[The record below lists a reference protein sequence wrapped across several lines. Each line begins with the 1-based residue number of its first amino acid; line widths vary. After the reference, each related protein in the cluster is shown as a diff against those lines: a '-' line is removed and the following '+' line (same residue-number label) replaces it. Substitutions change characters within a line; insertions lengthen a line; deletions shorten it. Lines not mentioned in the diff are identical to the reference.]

1 MTASMCA
8 STSAY
13 GEGYGEREG
22 WEKFVCD
29 KSDESTLKWIH
40 YDRSPNC
47 EIICIGYVASLVLWI
62 LYYVI
67 NLIVYFLIPPS
78 HTFSLWLGMWALL
91 TSTVHKEQ
99 EVFSTVWALC
109 LMKSTSL
116 ASAKKDGQDE
126 YLGLISWQK
135 PKIFQPLCYCHTI
148 SISSTFDDLKW
159 CTCHCIV
166 AIYMASNIAS
176 T

>member
-1 MTASMCA
+1 MCRVVSCRPKSNGLSSINGSPRIMTASMCA

-22 WEKFVCD
+22 WERFVCD

-116 ASAKKDGQDE
+116 ASAKKRWPGWIPWTHILTETQD
-126 YLGLISWQK
+126 L
-135 PKIFQPLCYCHTI
+135 
-148 SISSTFDDLKW
+148 STSLLLPHDL
-159 CTCHCIV
+159 
-166 AIYMASNIAS
+166 Y
-176 T
+176 